1 VADDAEAPVGR
12 LRGAGVDVDV
22 RRVGRAVATL
32 CLLGLAVLVVVL
44 FVAGAKKNAEIT
56 SLQQRGV
63 PVEVTVTH
71 CLGLMGGSGSN
82 LVGYQCSG
90 TFVLDRHRY
99 SESLPGNAFHPNGA
113 VLQAVSVPSDPGLVA
128 TTSDLAKEHTS
139 NGVFVLPAVLL
150 VVLLLALGV
159 VVRRRGAGGV
169 SVLVVPQRLRGEAG
183 GV

>member
-1 VADDAEAPVGR
+1 VAR

-22 RRVGRAVATL
+22 RRVGRTVATL
-32 CLLGLAVLVVVL
+32 CLVGLAVLVAVL

-56 SLQQRGV
+56 NLHQHGV
-63 PVEVTVTH
+63 PVDVTVTH

-90 TFVLDRHRY
+90 TFVLDGHRY
-99 SESLPGNAFHPNGA
+99 SEAIPGDAFHSTGSALRA
-113 VLQAVSVPSDPGLVA
+113 VAVPSDPGLIA
-128 TTSDLAKEHTS
+128 TTADLATEHTS

-159 VVRRRGAGGV
+159 VVFRRRGVGGV
-169 SVLVVPQRLRGEAG
+169 SALAVPQRLRGEAG